1 MNTIIKIALSNNNLM
16 IQQERNWKVF
26 KDKANKAN

>member
-16 IQQERNWKVF
+16 IQQERNYKVF
-26 KDKANKAN
+26 KDKVNKAN